1 MIMTQF
7 LLGYSTPTIPTILT
21 PTIPTLPTPITP
33 SHPNQTLIW
42 TEDLFDVYKV
52 KIAPMTIMVT
62 TVNQTCV
69 DAGMVPQ
76 CPGSK
81 GCIANSG
88 PYLQFGG
95 QTGRFW
101 DPPCADTALSAE
113 NQCTVRHSKLPKKL
127 PEGQD
132 FYVGFLEGVISTV
145 PDPLLVDLSWSTML
159 IFFV

>member
-1 MIMTQF
+1 MM
-7 LLGYSTPTIPTILT
+7 
-21 PTIPTLPTPITP
+21 
-33 SHPNQTLIW
+33 
-42 TEDLFDVYKV
+42 
-52 KIAPMTIMVT
+52 T

-81 GCIANSG
+81 GCIANAG

-95 QTGRFW
+95 QTGRLW

-127 PEGQD
+127 PKGQN